1 MAKVITLRLDTDNG
15 TYLCDTYK
23 DSSIQITKR
32 VQSIDTL
39 NSSQGV
45 ITQQTFRV
53 PLIGGMSDALGDLT
67 ELQIAPKVD
76 IRKSIKGSI
85 IVDGYP
91 RFNGS
96 FQVVGI
102 YKNEESS
109 LKEVEL
115 LFKGSETDLKATL
128 TAIKLSELLDGE
140 FLDYRMSEIYQYI
153 TDTSSYIIDGYSWA
167 LIDYGQLF
175 AEDGS
180 GRRIYNENFPL
191 TQIDFKPQVF
201 MRKVF
206 EKLPID
212 ITVDSTA
219 SDLLNQVIPLHNNDK
234 QIPALDTSPTDL
246 NGFLSTTT
254 DQSINITLNGL
265 LGIPVNFNY
274 DNYYQYNNSIFDL
287 ATNRVQPTAL
297 GSYTFKVT
305 MDFDVKSLTAISGKG
320 VGTVM
325 LKKVGQTT
333 AISTVQSLFP
343 IDTTLGNVKL
353 NFDLEAVLERGKEY
367 YIDFRISDISSAATL
382 SDINV
387 IIKSGTKFE
396 LTAAPAIRS
405 VSRVDIGKNC
415 PDITA
420 WDCVR
425 TIITQCNGV
434 LETTENGYNIKPW
447 VKWVDEGAI
456 YNLEDKIDA
465 NKDLSIEPTNVTGA
479 KSILL
484 TYQEDGDVLN
494 KIYKDLFDKPYG
506 NLYIN
511 DTGTDFT
518 KQEFKI
524 DIPFAST
531 PMTYIKGTNVIIP
544 KFISDSRSAVKAKAR
559 LLFHSDFSPLGSN
572 RMGTSIPLKDVFNY
586 ATDYTTQIGL
596 PFVGHWENIEGGYN
610 TRDYNFGTTLN
621 FFASSNFPNNTLY
634 ERFWKQYITETYG
647 TKSRKVKLSLRI
659 SQNDFDNFKMNEKL
673 YYKGNLLRF
682 LSINNLDIINE
693 EFTDCELVFRVTEEN
708 IDIAPYY
715 PYDIINQIV
724 QFKDSRDNSVIT
736 VPDATDL
743 RTSCEAYGYFYDA
756 NLNQCVQR
764 GNIIQI

>member
-1 MAKVITLRLDTDNG
+1 MAKVITLRLDTENG

-53 PLIGGMSDALGDLT
+53 PLIGGMADALGDLT
-67 ELQIAPKVD
+67 ELQIAPKID
-76 IRKSIKGSI
+76 IRNSIKGSI
-85 IVDGYP
+85 IVDGFP

-102 YKNEESS
+102 YKNEESN

-128 TAIKLSELLDGE
+128 TAIKLSELLKGE
-140 FLDYRMSEIYQYI
+140 FLDYKMSEIYEYI
-153 TDTSSYIIDGYSWA
+153 TDTDNYISDNGYSWA

-180 GRRIYNENFPL
+180 GRRIYDLDNPL
-191 TQIDFKPQVF
+191 TQADFKPQIF
-201 MRKVF
+201 MRKIF
-206 EKLPID
+206 EKLPIN
-212 ITVDSTA
+212 ITVDGTA
-219 SDLLNQVIPLHNNDK
+219 ADLLKQVIPLHNNERTLPK
-234 QIPALDTSPTDL
+234 LDTSPLDYT
-246 NGFLSTTT
+246 GSFTTT
-254 DQSINITLNGL
+254 IDNEFFDFNPSSAKYTVDFQSAYNYNQSVFDSSTDSYTAGSSGIHSFRIKFRFAAKAIIDDYLNVSFAIVRNSDSL
-265 LGIPVNFNY
+265 IRV
-274 DNYYQYNNSIFDL
+274 NSI
-287 ATNRVQPTAL
+287 TSENI
-297 GSYTFKVT
+297 Y
-305 MDFDVKSLTAISGKG
+305 I
-320 VGTVM
+320 
-325 LKKVGQTT
+325 TT
-333 AISTVQSLFP
+333 S
-343 IDTTLGNVKL
+343 
-353 NFDLEAVLERGKEY
+353 
-367 YIDFRISDISSAATL
+367 YIDL
-382 SDINV
+382 QV
-387 IIKSGTKFE
+387 IKEFSLELTKGESFSLRYSIEYPNGIGFTTEIDYKILAGTKWEITSSPE
-396 LTAAPAIRS
+396 LIATSKVDVAA
-405 VSRVDIGKNC
+405 NC
-415 PDITA
+415 PELTA

-447 VKWVDEGAI
+447 VKWVDEGAV
-456 YNLEDKIDA
+456 YNLEDKINA

-494 KIYKDLFDKPYG
+494 KIYKDLFDKTYG

-518 KQEFKI
+518 KEEFKI
-524 DIPFAST
+524 DIPFAAT
-531 PMTYIKGTNVIIP
+531 PMTYVKDTSVIIP
-544 KFISDSRSAVKAKAR
+544 KFISDGLKTVKTKPR
-559 LLFHSDFSPLGSN
+559 LLFHSDFTPLGSN
-572 RMGTSIPLKDVFNY
+572 RMGSSIPLKDEFL
-586 ATDYTTQIGL
+586 ATDYTTQIGF
-596 PFVGHWENIEGGYN
+596 PFIGHWEDVGGGYD
-610 TRDYNFGTTLN
+610 TRDYNFGTTIN

-634 ERFWKQYITETYG
+634 ERFWKQYIAETYG
-647 TKSRKVKLSLRI
+647 AKSRKVKLSLRI
-659 SQNDFDNFKMNEKL
+659 SQNDFDNLKMNEKL

-724 QFKDSRDNSVIT
+724 QFKDSSNNT
-736 VPDATDL
+736 VVSFPDATNL

>member
-1 MAKVITLRLDTDNG
+1 MAKVITLRLDTVNG

-45 ITQQTFRV
+45 ITKQTFRV
-53 PLIGGMSDALGDLT
+53 PLIGGMADALGDLT
-67 ELQIAPKVD
+67 ELQIAPKLD
-76 IRKSIKGSI
+76 IRKSINGSI
-85 IVDGYP
+85 IVDGFP
-91 RFNGS
+91 RFTGS
-96 FQVVGI
+96 FQVIGI
-102 YKNEESS
+102 YKNEEKE

-115 LFKGSETDLKATL
+115 IFKGSETDLKATL
-128 TAIKLSELLDGE
+128 TSIKLSDLLEGE
-140 FLDYRMSEIYQYI
+140 FLDYKMSEIYQYI
-153 TDTSSYIIDGYSWA
+153 TDTDNYISDNGYSWA

-180 GRRIYNENFPL
+180 GRSVYDSDNPL
-191 TQIDFKPQVF
+191 TQLDFKPQVF
-201 MRKVF
+201 MRKIF
-206 EKLPID
+206 DSLPIP
-212 ITVDSTA
+212 ITVDSSSA
-219 SDLLNQVIPLHNNDK
+219 DLLKQVIPLHSNDK
-234 QIPALDTSPTDL
+234 QTPELDTSPTDL
-246 NGFLSTTT
+246 NGYLSRT
-254 DQSINITLNGL
+254 SNES
-265 LGIPVNFNY
+265 FNLDISFGSY
-274 DNYYQYNNSIFDL
+274 VPISFTYNNYYQYNSSIFNLSNGRIEID
-287 ATNRVQPTAL
+287 TN
-297 GSYTFKVT
+297 GNYS
-305 MDFDVKSLTAISGKG
+305 FDIKIILESKSLTLDSGSGFCLLELREVSTNAVYARTSNFIDLNTVASESSINYSFNANLRAGEDYFIYFAIRR
-320 VGTVM
+320 
-325 LKKVGQTT
+325 
-333 AISTVQSLFP
+333 
-343 IDTTLGNVKL
+343 GN
-353 NFDLEAVLERGKEY
+353 
-367 YIDFRISDISSAATL
+367 SASTL

-387 IIKSGTKFE
+387 IVKPDTKFE
-396 LTAAPAIRS
+396 LTSAPAIRAES
-405 VSRVDIGKNC
+405 KVDISKNC
-415 PDITA
+415 PELTA

-434 LETTENGYNIKPW
+434 LESTDNGYNIKPW
-447 VKWVDEGAI
+447 IKWVNEGTL

-465 NKDLSIEPTNVTGA
+465 SKDLSIEPTNVTGA

-494 KIYKDLFDKPYG
+494 KIYKDLFDKTYG

-518 KQEFKI
+518 KEEFKI
-524 DIPFAST
+524 DIPFAAT
-531 PMTYIKGTNVIIP
+531 PMTYVKDTSIVIP
-544 KFISDSRSAVKAKAR
+544 KFISDSLKTVKAKPR

-572 RMGTSIPLKDVFNY
+572 RMGNSIPLKDVFL
-586 ATDYTTQIGL
+586 ATDYTTQIGF
-596 PFVGHWENIEGGYN
+596 PFVGHWESIDGGYDS
-610 TRDYNFGTTLN
+610 RDYNFGTTLN

-634 ERFWKQYITETYG
+634 ERFWKQYIAETYG
-647 TKSRKVKLSLRI
+647 LKSRRIKLSLKI

-682 LSINNLDIINE
+682 LSINNLDIIND
-693 EFTDCELVFRVTEEN
+693 EFTECELVFRVTEEK

-724 QFKDSRDNSVIT
+724 KFKDSADNTVIT

-743 RTSCEAYGYFYDA
+743 KQSCEAYGYFYDA